1 MELKDKIDE
10 IDLYISQEKFEIA
23 LKKINQLKN
32 KKIDPIELLIRKIRI
47 NYLQR
52 NYLIALELIEKLRS
66 LDPKDLNFQILNLD
80 IAIKAKNIA
89 KSEALLFSLEGK
101 VIDEDLIG
109 FKIQFY
115 KLTKEYQKAADLLK
129 TKIGKNKDLDKGIF
143 FELGFLL
150 NANKKFDEALI
161 FYTKA
166 LQIDNDSYE
175 VFYNMGITLSNLG
188 KYDEAINSF
197 QIALN
202 IDSSDQ
208 KIYQELSGQY
218 QNKNDFSMA
227 EKILDDAIDKFENN
241 ANLKCIK
248 AFLYIYKNNKQG
260 ATNIYDELIETNP
273 EFIRTYCDKSYLLL
287 ASGEYQE
294 GWKYYQ
300 YRQRLTHEY
309 LCDDTKVK
317 NITNLEKGI
326 SIDILP
332 EQGIGDLIFHSR
344 LLQKIK
350 LQNRITVYTDI
361 RLIKVLQ
368 ENYDNINFIDQKLY
382 KYNAHNLSLNIASI
396 ARFYIHDDNDI
407 NFKNYLVEKNLDIKK
422 NIIGISWFSGNQS
435 WGQEKSMP
443 LDYFKK
449 IKLTSNQKF
458 YNLQYGD
465 CENEIKEFNQ
475 NNGNRIIDNKTLD
488 KYNDIYGLCKDIQDC
503 EYIITVS
510 NITAHL
516 AGCLGKKCF
525 LMLPKHLGK
534 MWYWASK
541 MHQSIWYPSVT
552 VIPQE
557 NHETWE
563 DSIDKL
569 NDLIRYIAN

>member
-1 MELKDKIDE
+1 M
-10 IDLYISQEKFEIA
+10 A
-23 LKKINQLKN
+23 LIKINQLTN
-32 KKIDPIELLIRKIRI
+32 KQINSIDLLIRKVRI

-52 NYLIALELIEKLRS
+52 KYLVALELMEEIRRA
-66 LDPKDLNFQILNLD
+66 DPFNLNFQILNLD
-80 IAIKAKNIA
+80 IALKAKNIA
-89 KSEALLFSLEGK
+89 KSQSLLIALEGK
-101 VIDEDLIG
+101 LADEDLIG
-109 FKIQFY
+109 FKIQFF
-115 KLTKEYQKAADLLK
+115 KLNNEYHKAIEQLK
-129 TKIGKNKDLDKGIF
+129 IKLGKNKNLDREIF
-143 FELGFLL
+143 FEIGFLY
-150 NANKKFDEALI
+150 NANQNFHEALT
-161 FYTKA
+161 YYDKA
-166 LQIDNDSYE
+166 IEIDNDSFD
-175 VFYNMGITLSNLG
+175 VFYNKGITLSNL
-188 KYDEAINSF
+188 KRYDKAIESF
-197 QIALN
+197 QSALK

-208 KIYQELSGQY
+208 QIYLELSAQY
-218 QNKNDFSMA
+218 ENKNDLFMA
-227 EKILDDAIDKFENN
+227 EKVLDDAISKFQNN
-241 ANLKCIK
+241 ENLKCAK
-248 AFLYIYKNNKQG
+248 AFLCQLKRDNKE
-260 ATNIYDELIETNP
+260 AINIYDDIIQSNP
-273 EFIRTYCDKSYLLL
+273 EFIRAYNDKSYLLL
-287 ASGEYQE
+287 EGGKYKE

-300 YRQRLTHEY
+300 YRQQEIGK
-309 LCDDTKVK
+309 CIVDDRGIK
-317 NITNLEKGI
+317 NIDNLPINKE
-326 SIDILP
+326 IDIIG
-332 EQGIGDLIFHSR
+332 EQGIGDHIFHSR

-350 LQNRITVYTDI
+350 LQNRITVYTDL

-382 KYNAHNLSLNIASI
+382 KYNPHNLSLNIASL
-396 ARFYIHDDNDI
+396 ARFYIHDDDDI
-407 NFKNYLVEKNLDIKK
+407 HFKNYLVEKNLDLKK

-435 WGQEKSMP
+435 WGQEKSIP

-475 NNGNRIIDNKTLD
+475 NNVNRIIDNKTLD
-488 KYNDIYGLCKDIQDC
+488 KYNDIYGLSKDIQDC

-516 AGCLGKKCF
+516 AGSLGKKCF

-541 MHQSIWYPSVT
+541 MQQSIWYPSVT

-569 NDLIRYIAN
+569 NDLIGI

>member
-1 MELKDKIDE
+1 MNLKNKIKE
-10 IDLYISQEKFEIA
+10 IDICISQKKFDAA
-23 LKKINQLKN
+23 LMKINQLKN

-47 NYLQR
+47 NYFQR
-52 NYLIALELIEKLRS
+52 KYLIALELIEKLRS
-66 LDPKDLNFQILNLD
+66 LAPKDLNFLILNLD

-89 KSEALLFSLEGK
+89 KSEVLLFALEGK
-101 VIDEDLIG
+101 GIDEDLIG

-129 TKIGKNKDLDKGIF
+129 TKIGKNKDLDREIF
-143 FELGFLL
+143 FELGFLF
-150 NANKKFDEALI
+150 NANKNFHEALTYYDKALDIDNYSYDI
-161 FYTKA
+161 FYNK
-166 LQIDNDSYE
+166 
-175 VFYNMGITLSNLG
+175 GITLSNL
-188 KYDEAINSF
+188 KRYDEAIESF
-197 QIALN
+197 QNALN
-202 IDSSDQ
+202 INSSDQ
-208 KIYQELSGQY
+208 KIYQELSCQY

-227 EKILDDAIDKFENN
+227 EKILDDAIVKFKNN

-248 AFLYIYKNNKQG
+248 AFLYIYINNKKG
-260 ATNIYDELIETNP
+260 AINIYDEIIESNP
-273 EFIRTYCDKSYLLL
+273 QFIRAYCDKSYLLL
-287 ASGEYQE
+287 ANEEYQE

-300 YRQRLTHEY
+300 YRQRVTHEY

-317 NITNLEKGI
+317 NITKLEKDI

-350 LQNRITVYTDI
+350 LQNRITVYTDS

-382 KYNAHNLSLNIASI
+382 KYNPHNLNLNIASL
-396 ARFYIHDDNDI
+396 ARFYVHDNNDI
-407 NFKNYLVEKNLDIKK
+407 NFKNYLVEKNLDLKK

-435 WGQEKSMP
+435 WGQEKSIP

-449 IKLTSNQKF
+449 IKLTNNQKF

-475 NNGNRIIDNKTLD
+475 NNDNKIIDNKALD
-488 KYNDIYGLCKDIQDC
+488 KYNDIYGLSKDIQDC

-516 AGCLGKKCF
+516 AGSLGKKCF
-525 LMLPKHLGK
+525 LILPKHLGK

-541 MHQSIWYPSVT
+541 KNQSIWYPSVT
-552 VIPQE
+552 VIPQD
-557 NHETWE
+557 NYETWE

-569 NDLIRYIAN
+569 NALIDI